1 MKVRVI
7 EMVGEHLWEKKTN
20 CERCANDDGHSEIN
34 DIALRN
40 ERAELH
46 VLCVFR
52 RDIECEIKK

>member
-1 MKVRVI
+1 
-7 EMVGEHLWEKKTN
+7 MVGEHLWEKKTN

-46 VLCVFR
+46 VLCVFC